1 MRTIYHI
8 EYAKNGDIA
17 ASWWEV
23 CMLENINFLLSQ
35 WEKNCILTTE
45 KWKKAF
51 LDWWLKET
59 ELLSFITIDSED
71 PSSRLQLLL
80 NYFKRLFL
88 AKKSIESIN
97 FTDNDIVFC
106 HSDFF
111 PNSIPL
117 YWIFKKN
124 KNLQFFYFFHV
135 QAPRLF
141 YGFKWEFL
149 NKIHFPNIF
158 FLYYK
163 LNQWLYIFLINL
175 IRSGNIIVVN
185 PYYKNFL
192 EKNIN
197 KNINKYYL
205 KVFWWVSD
213 LRTDY
218 EILKKYDCV
227 WMGRFQDLK
236 WVKEIFD
243 IAQHLKKKKSN
254 IKIVVIGGGNQESE
268 NEFRENIKKFWLE
281 NNIDYKWFLNGKERF
296 EIISSAKIFMMTSY
310 FEGRPISMLESLK
323 IWTPIVSY
331 DLPVYELYDKGII
344 KVNILDNEIFS
355 EKILE
360 ILENDDLYKK
370 LSEDAMNFSKNYSWE
385 NTGKEIYNL
394 IK

>member
-1 MRTIYHI
+1 
-8 EYAKNGDIA
+8 
-17 ASWWEV
+17 
-23 CMLENINFLLSQ
+23 
-35 WEKNCILTTE
+35 
-45 KWKKAF
+45 
-51 LDWWLKET
+51 
-59 ELLSFITIDSED
+59 
-71 PSSRLQLLL
+71 
-80 NYFKRLFL
+80 
-88 AKKSIESIN
+88 
-97 FTDNDIVFC
+97 
-106 HSDFF
+106 
-111 PNSIPL
+111 
-117 YWIFKKN
+117 
-124 KNLQFFYFFHV
+124 
-135 QAPRLF
+135 
-141 YGFKWEFL
+141 
-149 NKIHFPNIF
+149 
-158 FLYYK
+158 
-163 LNQWLYIFLINL
+163 
-175 IRSGNIIVVN
+175 
-185 PYYKNFL
+185 
-192 EKNIN
+192 
-197 KNINKYYL
+197 
-205 KVFWWVSD
+205 
-213 LRTDY
+213 
-218 EILKKYDCV
+218 
-227 WMGRFQDLK
+227 MGRFQDLK